1 MRQILDVLRL
11 KLELHHSHE
20 HIATTLGMSKGV
32 VTKYVK
38 LAANAGLHW
47 PQIQGMNEAALHHQ
61 LIGPAKRASS
71 FVAPDYACLH
81 QELRQR
87 HDPDAAVAKAQRAA
101 PR

>member
-1 MRQILDVLRL
+1 MRQTKDVLRL

-47 PQIQGMNEAALHHQ
+47 PQIQGMDEAELHHQ